1 MAELIGGSKGG
12 DLIGKR
18 FGKLV
23 VLCICDQRQSGHI
36 VAHCICDCGNEKD
49 VMISSLRNGRTK
61 SCGCFRREYVIG
73 KNTTHGMSNTRIYS
87 IWCDMHKRCEKPSN
101 KRYENYG
108 GRGITVCSDWQ
119 TFQPFYDWAIHN
131 GYNPAL
137 SIDRIDVNEGYS
149 PNNCRWAT
157 SEMQQNNTT
166 RNKVIEFMGRSMTQ
180 AQWARETGISQSAIK
195 DRLTKLNWSVEKTLT
210 TPIKE
215 RRNGT

>member
-1 MAELIGGSKGG
+1 MAELKDSGNGS

-23 VLCICDQRQSGHI
+23 IVSICGQRRGGHI
-36 VAHCICDCGNEKD
+36 IAHCVCDCGNEKD
-49 VMISSLRNGRTK
+49 VMISSLCAGRTK
-61 SCGCFRREYVIG
+61 SCGCFRREYVTK

-87 IWCDMHKRCEKPSN
+87 IWCDMHRRCKDPRN
-101 KRYENYG
+101 KRFNQYG
-108 GRGITVCSDWQ
+108 GRGIAVCDEWKL
-119 TFQPFYDWAIHN
+119 FQPFYDWATEN
-131 GYNPAL
+131 GYQPTL
-137 SIDRIDVNEGYS
+137 SIDRIDVDKGYS

-166 RNKVIEFMGRSMTQ
+166 RNKIIDFMGKSMTQ

>member
-73 KNTTHGMSNTRIYS
+73 KNTTHGLSGTRLYS

-119 TFQPFYDWAIHN
+119 TFQPFYDWAMKS
-131 GYNPAL
+131 GYQPSL
-137 SIDRIDVNEGYS
+137 SIDRINVDREYS
-149 PNNCRWAT
+149 PKNCRWAT
-157 SEMQQNNTT
+157 SVEQQNNTT
-166 RNKVIEFMGRSMTQ
+166 RNKYIQFRGKTMTQ
-180 AQWARETGISQSAIK
+180 AQWARETGISQGVIK
-195 DRLTKLNWSVEKTLT
+195 DRLNKLNWGVEQALT
-210 TPIKE
+210 TPI
-215 RRNGT
+215 RRA